1 MNLRLG
7 ASLLV
12 VAAVGALAACS
23 GGSGGGAVPS
33 GSGNGVRPQN
43 IVVVVAT
50 PTPTPTASPVPT
62 PTPTPVA
69 VTGTL
74 YYGDASTAYAMPLN
88 GSGTVS
94 PSRSIQPH
102 SDQSPLLAGI
112 ATEADGTLVLLQN
125 YFDGNSV
132 QHCEATVMPAGAT
145 STTTPTL
152 TAGCSADTA
161 NRQQGVAISRNK
173 QGGFDLFWSGS
184 QQVGEFVQRYASDG
198 ATLSNTLPIPDF
210 SWADSAMASA
220 TFASGHDY
228 LVAGGARRIRKYL
241 ASDTSESSAEGD
253 CLDAG
258 APLGLFSVMAV
269 GPDGTLYVVR
279 ITNANQQLASTYIDA
294 ITSCPV
300 GGAAATVSRTIGPFT
315 QSFPTAM
322 TVDSEGDLYVALEP
336 LAGGASVINV
346 YGRWAN
352 DPTDGH
358 KPAPMRVINPSPT
371 VYEIRNMTVF
381 DTTGQAAF

>member
-12 VAAVGALAACS
+12 VAAAGTLAACS
-23 GGSGGGAVPS
+23 GSGGGSAVPA
-33 GSGNGVRPQN
+33 GSGNGVRPQG

-62 PTPTPVA
+62 PSPTPVA

-74 YYGDASTAYAMPLN
+74 YYGSASTAYAMPLN

-102 SDQSPLLAGI
+102 TDQNALLAGI

-125 YFDGNSV
+125 YFDANSV
-132 QHCEATVMPAGAT
+132 EHCEATVMPADAT
-145 STTTPTL
+145 SATTPTL
-152 TAGCSADTA
+152 TVGCSADTA
-161 NRQQGVAISRNK
+161 HQQQGVAVSRNK

-210 SWADSAMASA
+210 AWADSAMASA

-228 LVAGGARRIRKYL
+228 LLAGGAQRIRKYL
-241 ASDTSESSAEGD
+241 ASDTSESSAEAD
-253 CLDAG
+253 CIDADQ
-258 APLGLFSVMAV
+258 LGLLSVMAV

-279 ITNANQQLASTYIDA
+279 KTNANQPLANTYIDA
-294 ITSCPV
+294 ITSCPG

-315 QSFPTAM
+315 QGFPTAM

-336 LAGGASVINV
+336 VAGGASVINV

-352 DPTDGH
+352 DTDGH
-358 KPAPMRVINPSPT
+358 KPAPMRVINPSPI
-371 VYEIRNMTVF
+371 VYEIRSMTIL
-381 DTTGQAAF
+381 DTTGQAAP